1 MVQIHPCT
9 RRIVF
14 NRTVYPA
21 FSVKLEDCA
30 LQLYK
35 YNSSGQADYGVYL
48 DLDITLDDQWEEL
61 EGFSEQ

>member
-1 MVQIHPCT
+1 MLIPVACLILQ
-9 RRIVF
+9 
-14 NRTVYPA
+14 
-21 FSVKLEDCA
+21 LEDCA

-35 YNSSGQADYGVYL
+35 YNSSGQADYGVFL